1 MKKTMAVMAM
11 LLLPAVTAW
20 AGSVSETDAMKKAQ
34 QFLDKRGRGAVIQK
48 KMAARGPRRM
58 AQTDVQ
64 SDYYVFNVGTGDGFV
79 IVSGDDRTT
88 DILGYA
94 DSGTFDQEHMPDGL
108 RYLLD
113 GYAEQ
118 MAWLDAHQAEVSAAP
133 AAISP
138 ARSPIAPLIET
149 RWNQGAPYNNLCPEI
164 DDEKTVTGC
173 VATSMAQ
180 LMYYHQWP
188 KSNCTDIPA
197 YTTSTKNKSKEK
209 VTLSVDGLTATSFAW
224 GDMTAK
230 YTSDATGTAADEVAK
245 LMQYCGVALQMSYGL
260 SANDGSSAYSEAIP
274 YALKDRFGYD
284 GGVRHAYRRCYSY
297 TEWVDLIYSELANN
311 RPVALGGQSMGGGHS
326 FVCDGYDTDDYFH
339 INWGWGGG
347 SDGYFRLSLLNPY
360 EQGIGGSS
368 TLDGFSFGQ
377 NAVIGIQP
385 PVSGNKDYCLS
396 LEGLRLSSSTSTSQT
411 FTRNVER
418 NFTGIALYFKVYNY
432 HYGSNSFDYA
442 VQLVDAN
449 GNAVHTLSE
458 KTQKMSWDDSNT
470 NKNLTALSIPS
481 TVSDGTY
488 YIKVMSRPTGTAAWQ
503 ECFDG
508 DRYQLTAVIS
518 GDQLTVSVPIPATV
532 LPTSASFAVSGDL
545 TQGHE
550 QEVTASV
557 TAGALDYSDNLFLGV
572 KEQGSANFKAA
583 MGKMVDIPAG
593 QTVDIHFTFIPSAAG
608 ETTLAL
614 FNGRDSSTGNASG
627 TKIGNVEKV
636 ITVSASDATNTQEL
650 TVVPTVNN
658 LSGGK
663 LYGNALHVT
672 ARVTNPSTEYSYA
685 GKLSCSL
692 REYDRKDAD
701 IDKYV
706 STYVTKSITVAKGS
720 YSDIPF
726 EFSGLELGKFYRLR
740 FSYQQGYEE
749 NGKQKIRTV
758 AYAPFPSENPYE
770 MGEGYAVYAADGTV
784 SISAPSANIEAGNAA
799 CVDLTGINL
808 STSTV
813 TPGSNPNCIYLLP
826 DGASV
831 PASLSGSNVVC
842 GTTASNLALT
852 DGHDFFTPIAF
863 TATDAT
869 YTRTFTVEAEGT
881 RGWNT
886 LFLPFT
892 ATTVT
897 CPGLG
902 SVDWFKSATDED
914 GNFWLRNFTGDGKGS
929 VVFDYAASTSIAA
942 NTPYIIAV
950 PGSYFGSWQMT
961 DKAIVFS
968 GTNVDIAASMTA
980 VGTPSSP
987 SVSGNH
993 YKFSGST
1000 VSTTISDVYLLN
1012 AEGSKFVKAAS
1023 ETVVPPF
1030 RAWFT
1035 PVSISSLSRASLS
1048 IASPEATAIRLT
1060 PSSEGTEDDCYF
1072 TLDGRRLPAAP
1083 TAPGVYVKNRKK
1095 VIIK

>member
-1 MKKTMAVMAM
+1 MKTKKKTLALAL
-11 LLLPAVTAW
+11 LLLPTAMAW
-20 AGSVSETDAMKKAQ
+20 AGNVSEAEALKMAQ
-34 QFLDKRGRGAVIQK
+34 QFLDKRGTGATIQP
-48 KMAARGPRRM
+48 KMAAKGPRR
-58 AQTDVQ
+58 AVATAAP
-64 SDYYVFNVGTGDGFV
+64 SDYYVFNVGSNDGFV
-79 IVSGDDRTT
+79 IVSGDDRTV

-94 DSGTFDQEHMPDGL
+94 DSGTFDQENVPDGL

-118 MAWLDAHQAEVSAAP
+118 MAWLDARQVKRTAASSAS
-133 AAISP
+133 SP
-138 ARSPIAPLIET
+138 ARSPIAPLIASHWDQ
-149 RWNQGAPYNNLCPEI
+149 RAPYNNLCPEI
-164 DDEKTVTGC
+164 NGEKTVTGC

-188 KSNCTDIPA
+188 EGSSEAVPG
-197 YTTSTKNKSKEK
+197 YTTSTAKIVQDDLVPTQFGWS
-209 VTLSVDGLTATSFAW
+209 S
-224 GDMTAK
+224 MTTT
-230 YTSDATGTAADEVAK
+230 YSSDAVGTAADEVAK
-245 LMQYCGVALQMSYGL
+245 LMKYCGWALNMDYGT
-260 SANDGSSAYSEAIP
+260 DVSSAYSEAIP
-274 YALKDRFGYD
+274 DALKTYFGYD

-297 TEWVDLIYSELANN
+297 MEWVDLIYSELANN

-339 INWGWGGG
+339 INWGWGGD

-411 FTRNVER
+411 FTRNGEG
-418 NFTGIALYFKVYNY
+418 NFTDIALYFQVYNY

-458 KTQKMSWDDSNT
+458 STQKMSWDDSNT

-557 TAGALDYSDNLFLGV
+557 TAGTLGYSGNLFLGV

-614 FNGRDSSTGNASG
+614 FNGRDGSTGNASG
-627 TKIGNVEKV
+627 TKIGNAEAVV
-636 ITVSASDATNTQEL
+636 TVLASDATNTQEL

-672 ARVTNPSTEYSYA
+672 ARVTNSSTEYSYA
-685 GKLSCSL
+685 GKLNCSL
-692 REYDRKDAD
+692 REYDSKDAD

-726 EFSGLELGKFYRLR
+726 EFSGLKLGKFYRLR

-749 NGKQKIRTV
+749 NGKQKKRTV

-770 MGEGYAVYAADGTV
+770 MGEGYAVYDADGTV

-826 DGASV
+826 GGASV
-831 PASLSGSNVVC
+831 PAPLSGCNVVC

-902 SVDWFKSATDED
+902 SVDWFQSATDEN

-961 DKAIVFS
+961 GKAIVFS

-1012 AEGSKFVKAAS
+1012 AEGSKFVKTAS

>member
-1 MKKTMAVMAM
+1 MV
-11 LLLPAVTAW
+11 
-20 AGSVSETDAMKKAQ
+20 
-34 QFLDKRGRGAVIQK
+34 
-48 KMAARGPRRM
+48 
-58 AQTDVQ
+58 
-64 SDYYVFNVGTGDGFV
+64 
-79 IVSGDDRTT
+79 
-88 DILGYA
+88 
-94 DSGTFDQEHMPDGL
+94 
-108 RYLLD
+108 
-113 GYAEQ
+113 
-118 MAWLDAHQAEVSAAP
+118 
-133 AAISP
+133 
-138 ARSPIAPLIET
+138 
-149 RWNQGAPYNNLCPEI
+149 
-164 DDEKTVTGC
+164 
-173 VATSMAQ
+173 
-180 LMYYHQWP
+180 
-188 KSNCTDIPA
+188 
-197 YTTSTKNKSKEK
+197 
-209 VTLSVDGLTATSFAW
+209 
-224 GDMTAK
+224 
-230 YTSDATGTAADEVAK
+230 
-245 LMQYCGVALQMSYGL
+245 
-260 SANDGSSAYSEAIP
+260 
-274 YALKDRFGYD
+274 
-284 GGVRHAYRRCYSY
+284 
-297 TEWVDLIYSELANN
+297 
-311 RPVALGGQSMGGGHS
+311 
-326 FVCDGYDTDDYFH
+326 
-339 INWGWGGG
+339 
-347 SDGYFRLSLLNPY
+347 
-360 EQGIGGSS
+360 
-368 TLDGFSFGQ
+368 
-377 NAVIGIQP
+377 
-385 PVSGNKDYCLS
+385 
-396 LEGLRLSSSTSTSQT
+396 
-411 FTRNVER
+411 
-418 NFTGIALYFKVYNY
+418 
-432 HYGSNSFDYA
+432 
-442 VQLVDAN
+442 
-449 GNAVHTLSE
+449 
-458 KTQKMSWDDSNT
+458 
-470 NKNLTALSIPS
+470 
-481 TVSDGTY
+481 DGTY

-557 TAGALDYSDNLFLGV
+557 TAGTLDYSGNLFLGV

-614 FNGRDSSTGNASG
+614 FSGRDGSTGNASG

-636 ITVSASDATNTQEL
+636 ITISASDATNTQEL
-650 TVVPTVNN
+650 TVEPTVNN
-658 LSGGK
+658 LSGEK

-685 GKLSCSL
+685 GKLNCSL
-692 REYDRKDAD
+692 REYDSKDDD

-720 YSDIPF
+720 YSDISF
-726 EFSGLELGKFYRLR
+726 EFSGLKLGKFYRLR

-749 NGKQKIRTV
+749 NGKQKKRTV

-784 SISAPSANIEAGNAA
+784 SISAPSANIKAGNAA

-831 PASLSGSNVVC
+831 PAPLSGCNVVC
-842 GTTASNLALT
+842 GTTASRLALT
-852 DGHDFFTPIAF
+852 DGHDFFTPIAI

-897 CPGLG
+897 CLDLG
-902 SVDWFKSATDED
+902 SVDWFQSATDED

-961 DKAIVFS
+961 GKAVTFS

>member
-1 MKKTMAVMAM
+1 MKTKKKTLALAL
-11 LLLPAVTAW
+11 LLLPTAMAW
-20 AGSVSETDAMKKAQ
+20 AGNVSEAEALKMAQ
-34 QFLDKRGRGAVIQK
+34 QFLDKRGTGATIQP
-48 KMAARGPRRM
+48 KMAAKGPRR
-58 AQTDVQ
+58 AVATAAP
-64 SDYYVFNVGTGDGFV
+64 SDYYVFNVGSNDGFV
-79 IVSGDDRTT
+79 IVSGDDRTV

-94 DSGTFDQEHMPDGL
+94 DSGTFDQENVPDGL

-118 MAWLDAHQAEVSAAP
+118 MAWLDARQVKRTAASSAS
-133 AAISP
+133 SP
-138 ARSPIAPLIET
+138 ARSPIAPLIASH
-149 RWNQGAPYNNLCPEI
+149 WDQGAPYNNLCPEI
-164 DDEKTVTGC
+164 NGEKTVTGC

-188 KSNCTDIPA
+188 AGSSEAVPG
-197 YTTSTKNKSKEK
+197 YTTSTAKIVQDDLVPTQFGWS
-209 VTLSVDGLTATSFAW
+209 S
-224 GDMTAK
+224 MTTT
-230 YTSDATGTAADEVAK
+230 YSSDAVGTAADEVAK
-245 LMQYCGVALQMSYGL
+245 LMKYCGWALNMDYGTDA
-260 SANDGSSAYSEAIP
+260 SGAYSEAIP
-274 YALKDRFGYD
+274 DALKTYFGYD

-297 TEWVDLIYSELANN
+297 MEWVDLIYSELANN

-368 TLDGFSFGQ
+368 TLDGFSFSQ
-377 NAVIGIQP
+377 DAVIGIQP
-385 PVSGNKDYCLS
+385 PVSGNKDYCL
-396 LEGLRLSSSTSTSQT
+396 LLKGLRLNSSTSTSQT
-411 FTRNVER
+411 FTRNGEG
-418 NFTGIALYFKVYNY
+418 NFTGIALYFLVYNY

-458 KTQKMSWDDSNT
+458 STQEMSWDDSNT
-470 NKNLTALSIPS
+470 NQNLTALSIPS
-481 TVSDGTY
+481 TVADGTY

-518 GDQLTVSVPIPATV
+518 GDQLTVSVPIPDTV

-557 TAGALDYSDNLFLGV
+557 TAGTLDYSDNLFLGV

-614 FNGRDSSTGNASG
+614 FNGRDGSTGNASG

-636 ITVSASDATNTQEL
+636 ITISASDATNTQEL

-658 LSGGK
+658 LSVGK

-685 GKLSCSL
+685 GKLNCSL
-692 REYDRKDAD
+692 REYDSKDAD

-720 YSDIPF
+720 YSDISF
-726 EFSGLELGKFYRLR
+726 EFSGLKLGKFYRLR

-749 NGKQKIRTV
+749 NGKQKKRTV

-831 PASLSGSNVVC
+831 PASLTGCNVVC

-869 YTRTFTVEAEGT
+869 YTRTFKVEAEGT

-886 LFLPFT
+886 FFLPFT

-897 CPGLG
+897 CPDLG
-902 SVDWFKSATDED
+902 SVDWFQSATDED

-950 PGSYFGSWQMT
+950 PGSYFGSWKMT
-961 DKAIVFS
+961 GKAITFS

-1060 PSSEGTEDDCYF
+1060 STSDAEADNAYY